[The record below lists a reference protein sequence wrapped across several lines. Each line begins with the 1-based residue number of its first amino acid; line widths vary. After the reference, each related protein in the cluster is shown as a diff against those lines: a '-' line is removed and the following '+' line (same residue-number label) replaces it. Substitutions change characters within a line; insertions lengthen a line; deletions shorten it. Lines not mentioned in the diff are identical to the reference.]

1 VNIRRAVVALGAAV
15 LLLFGGAAKPI
26 HSSAPESN
34 VVIWCDGI
42 DDDADDPGRAAV
54 ENKKTGDI
62 APYDLRVW
70 THVSEKSSSSRAAH
84 EACQAGDTMPRLTTL
99 LFRPR
104 LRTGLCASPSA
115 SPIPH

>member
-1 VNIRRAVVALGAAV
+1 MAVNTRRAVVALATAV
-15 LLLFGGAAKPI
+15 LLLFGGAAKPM

-62 APYDLRVW
+62 SPYHLRVW

-84 EACQAGDTMPRLTTL
+84 GACRAGNSMPRMSL

-104 LRTGLCASPSA
+104 LPMERAGHSA
-115 SPIPH
+115 SPLPH